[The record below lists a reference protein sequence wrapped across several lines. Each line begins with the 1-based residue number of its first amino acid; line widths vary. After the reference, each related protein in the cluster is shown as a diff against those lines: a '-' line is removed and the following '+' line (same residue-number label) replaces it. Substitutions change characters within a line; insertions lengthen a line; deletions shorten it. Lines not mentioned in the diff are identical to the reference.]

1 MFEILLFALIP
12 AAVLITAGAVTLRRV
27 PSRPV
32 LSACQH
38 FAAGVVTAAVALE
51 LLPTMLKAGSLLA
64 MVAGYL
70 LGLGTMLLIKRF
82 AERLGG
88 VAPVGVDLFIDGL
101 LLAIGFAAGEQ
112 GGVIL
117 LLGLTLETL
126 SLGLATAPSLARS
139 GMSGGRVLAILA
151 ALGGAILTGALA
163 GSALPTDSAVLLS
176 FILGFG
182 VSALL
187 YLVVEE
193 LMTEAHEVE
202 DSVPTTAMFFL
213 GFLIPLVLGQMDLFT
228 K

>member
-1 MFEILLFALIP
+1 MADVLLFALIP
-12 AAVLITAGAVTLRRV
+12 AVVLVAAATVTLRHP
-27 PSRPV
+27 PSRV
-32 LSACQH
+32 LLSACRH
-38 FAAGVVTAAVALE
+38 FAAGVVVAAVALE
-51 LLPTMLKAGSLLA
+51 LLPAMLKSGSLSA

-70 LGLGTMLLIKRF
+70 VGLGAMLLIKRF
-82 AERLGG
+82 AESAGG

-101 LLAIGFAAGEQ
+101 LLAIGFAAGEK
-112 GGVIL
+112 GGLIL

-139 GMSGGRVLAILA
+139 GMRTSRVLWVQVALGTVILA
-151 ALGGAILTGALA
+151 GALT
-163 GSALPTDSAVLLS
+163 GSALPTGSAVVLS
-176 FILGFG
+176 LILGFG

-202 DSVPTTAMFFL
+202 DTAPITMMFFL
-213 GFLIPLVLGQMDLFT
+213 GFLIPLVLGHLDLVA